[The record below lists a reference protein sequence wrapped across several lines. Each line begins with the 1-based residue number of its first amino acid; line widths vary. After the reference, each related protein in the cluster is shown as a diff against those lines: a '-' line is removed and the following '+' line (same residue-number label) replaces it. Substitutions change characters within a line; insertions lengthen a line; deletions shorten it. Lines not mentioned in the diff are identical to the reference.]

1 MATPS
6 TPGFRIRHVSF
17 FFAALDKQ
25 RVKLQKQAPVPASD
39 PVCDQQGLSPAAVL
53 CEEQKN
59 NAAKAAESVAAAAE
73 AERLAVEAAEAAA
86 EAAAGEAATCCMAT
100 LLRAKREPS
109 LAVLWSGSRRPT
121 LPPNIAGTCA
131 SMRKPD
137 SMKRRSYGAST
148 RSEAA
153 YVPGRWRGFNKN
165 ERGLGTFR
173 VARGQSG

>member
-1 MATPS
+1 M
-6 TPGFRIRHVSF
+6 
-17 FFAALDKQ
+17 
-25 RVKLQKQAPVPASD
+25 
-39 PVCDQQGLSPAAVL
+39 
-53 CEEQKN
+53 E
-59 NAAKAAESVAAAAE
+59 
-73 AERLAVEAAEAAA
+73 AVEAEAAV
-86 EAAAGEAATCCMAT
+86 EAATCCMAT

-165 ERGLGTFR
+165 ERRAYGSFR
-173 VARGQSG
+173 AQASAGQAA